1 MWWIWGLAGL
11 VLFGV
16 VAGVLNDL
24 LGFKI
29 GFLLGSLMFGLS
41 SLMIALSPTP
51 TAPATS
57 TAHTP
62 PPSAHLQQ
70 QQQQEENHSKLVPPE
85 APAGFTSEHHL
96 QQPRPRPRVSVKDAL
111 SIISSSRAVGI
122 LMTVLLLGMASGV
135 VPTALHWY
143 FVMLN
148 ASRSTLGASLSA
160 ALICTPLVFP
170 LNEWLWKRCGT
181 HYIFIIGLLFYSI
194 RFLGYSLV
202 EIPVFLVVIE
212 TLEPMCSI
220 WMLLT
225 ASGRIQRHLAAT
237 DRKRPA
243 VSDRSLQV
251 NSWALVIIF
260 HYCFGR
266 GIGGSLAAMLGH
278 HFGVVDVF
286 IASAMISLTCAA
298 IWFLC
303 VHLVTN
309 CSAKRA
315 RTSKKKDELSP
326 SKVGKSS
333 PQPRT
338 NSYTQLQDL
347 KPTST
352 MA

>member
-143 FVMLN
+143 
-148 ASRSTLGASLSA
+148 AITA
-160 ALICTPLVFP
+160 
-170 LNEWLWKRCGT
+170 K
-181 HYIFIIGLLFYSI
+181 LFLYAY
-194 RFLGYSLV
+194 RFGDWC
-202 EIPVFLVVIE
+202 P
-212 TLEPMCSI
+212 T
-220 WMLLT
+220 
-225 ASGRIQRHLAAT
+225 
-237 DRKRPA
+237 
-243 VSDRSLQV
+243 
-251 NSWALVIIF
+251 
-260 HYCFGR
+260 
-266 GIGGSLAAMLGH
+266 GIS
-278 HFGVVDVF
+278 
-286 IASAMISLTCAA
+286 
-298 IWFLC
+298 
-303 VHLVTN
+303 
-309 CSAKRA
+309 
-315 RTSKKKDELSP
+315 
-326 SKVGKSS
+326 
-333 PQPRT
+333 
-338 NSYTQLQDL
+338 
-347 KPTST
+347 
-352 MA
+352 